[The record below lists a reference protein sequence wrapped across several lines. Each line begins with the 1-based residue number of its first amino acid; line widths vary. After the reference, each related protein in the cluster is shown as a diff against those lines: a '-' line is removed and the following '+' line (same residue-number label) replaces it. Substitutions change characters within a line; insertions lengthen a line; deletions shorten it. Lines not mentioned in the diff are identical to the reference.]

1 MKTIIRL
8 WNKFYSS
15 ELFYVFAH
23 LATVGWYG
31 YAIRIIANADL
42 PLVISILMYLGGLFF
57 GFFTIASLLNH
68 IMRK

>member
-8 WNKFYSS
+8 LNKFYSS
-15 ELFYVFAH
+15 ELFYGFAY

-31 YAIRIIANADL
+31 YALRIIVTADI
-42 PLVISILMYLGGLFF
+42 PLIAAIIMLIGGLFF

-68 IMRK
+68 K